1 MKMKA
6 IDFILS
12 TQGDK
17 FEDTAKKLKLE
28 FDQRFNCSW
37 QCVVGKNFG
46 CDIAYEDRH
55 YIYFYVGTL
64 AILLWKAG

>member
-6 IDFILS
+6 IDFILNC
-12 TQGDK
+12 QAEK
-17 FEDTAKKLKLE
+17 AEDLAKRLKQD
-28 FDQRFNCSW
+28 FDLRFNQSW
-37 QCVVGKNFG
+37 QCVVGKSFG
-46 CDIAYEDRH
+46 CDIGYEDRH